1 MPNSPQAPRAK
12 TGKSGAP
19 NSASNRSNAGRK
31 YSERQAAKER
41 AAREARRARN
51 RTLGVASV
59 VLVAVIVVALV
70 LVKVAGGG
78 SDAAGTSPK
87 AGTPVP
93 AAQVAKLT
101 SVPQTTLASAPTNVL
116 VVSPQ
121 KINDPALVSDG
132 KPELLFIGA
141 EFCPICAAERWPMYV
156 ALSKFGTFS
165 PPPGKIHSAVRD
177 GDLADADLLRDDVHQ
192 PVSDLHLGG
201 DHDQPTR
208 WRLLRAPRDADR
220 GPAEALVG
228 AHQRTPSR
236 SWTSGGSRILTSAQY
251 NPGDLSGVSFDN
263 IVSDI
268 GDNSTVVGADVDAA
282 ANVLIKTICS
292 SLTGNKPADVCS
304 ATGDG

>member
-1 MPNSPQAPRAK
+1 
-12 TGKSGAP
+12 
-19 NSASNRSNAGRK
+19 
-31 YSERQAAKER
+31 
-41 AAREARRARN
+41 
-51 RTLGVASV
+51 
-59 VLVAVIVVALV
+59 VIVVALV

-78 SDAAGTSPK
+78 SSAAGTSPK

-93 AAQVAKLT
+93 AAQIDKLT
-101 SVPQTTLASAPTNVL
+101 SVPQSTLASAPTNVL

-121 KINDPALVSDG
+121 KINDPALTSNG

-177 GDLADADLLRDDVHQ
+177 GDLATLTFYGTTYTSPYLTFTSVETTTNQPDGDAYVPLQ
-192 PVSDLHLGG
+192 T
-201 DHDQPTR
+201 PTAAQQKL
-208 WRLLRAPRDADR
+208 WL
-220 GPAEALVG
+220 
-228 AHQRTPSR
+228 AH
-236 SWTSGGSRILTSAQY
+236 TSGTFPFLDFGGKSVLTSAQY

-268 GDNSTVVGADVDAA
+268 GNNSTVVGADVDAA
-282 ANVLIKTICS
+282 ANVLIKTICT

>member
-1 MPNSPQAPRAK
+1 M
-12 TGKSGAP
+12 
-19 NSASNRSNAGRK
+19 
-31 YSERQAAKER
+31 
-41 AAREARRARN
+41 
-51 RTLGVASV
+51 ASV

-78 SDAAGTSPK
+78 SSAAGTSPK

-93 AAQVAKLT
+93 AAQIDKLT
-101 SVPQTTLASAPTNVL
+101 SVPQSTLASAPTNVL

-121 KINDPALVSDG
+121 KINDPALTSDG

-177 GDLADADLLRDDVHQ
+177 GDLATLTFYGTTYTSPYLTFTSVETTTNQ
-192 PVSDLHLGG
+192 PDGNAYVPL
-201 DHDQPTR
+201 QTPTAAQQTA
-208 WRLLRAPRDADR
+208 L
-220 GPAEALVG
+220 AE
-228 AHQRTPSR
+228 AHQRHLPVPGLR
-236 SWTSGGSRILTSAQY
+236 GEVGPHLRPVQ
-251 NPGDLSGVSFDN
+251 PGDLSGVSFDN

-268 GDNSTVVGADVDAA
+268 GNNSTVVGADVDAA
-282 ANVLIKTICS
+282 ANVLIKTICT

>member
-12 TGKSGAP
+12 SGKPGPQKST
-19 NSASNRSNAGRK
+19 SNRSNAGRK

-78 SDAAGTSPK
+78 SSAAGTSPK

-93 AAQVAKLT
+93 AAQIDKLT
-101 SVPQTTLASAPTNVL
+101 SVPQSTLASAPTNVL

-121 KINDPALVSDG
+121 KINDPALTSNG

-177 GDLADADLLRDDVHQ
+177 GDLATLTFYGTTYTSPYLTFTSVETTTNQPDGDAYVPLQ
-192 PVSDLHLGG
+192 T
-201 DHDQPTR
+201 PTAAQQKL
-208 WRLLRAPRDADR
+208 WL
-220 GPAEALVG
+220 
-228 AHQRTPSR
+228 AH
-236 SWTSGGSRILTSAQY
+236 TSGTFPFLDFGGKSVLTSAQY

-268 GDNSTVVGADVDAA
+268 GNNSTVVGADVDAA
-282 ANVLIKTICS
+282 ANVLIKTNCT